1 MHSLLSLSIEG
12 TDDTDNLG
20 LLFDFG
26 LPVILAALGFACVTP
41 KDQGASLSLTMAR
54 KNQP

>member
-12 TDDTDNLG
+12 TDDADNLG
-20 LLFDFG
+20 LLFDLG
-26 LPVILAALGFACVTP
+26 LPVILAALAFACVTP
-41 KDQGASLSLTMAR
+41 KDQGASLSLTTAR